1 MLACLKKSWEKLNE
15 FLGQSSIHGL
25 VYISSG
31 NSTCGKITW
40 ILAVILSLLI
50 AGYMIQAGLNEA
62 KTNPLSTSIELV
74 PVSEV
79 PFPAITINTDQDVNP
94 WGFLES
100 TMNRLAFDDKYE
112 WNISMKLRN
121 DFKFLSNNVVKKMFW
136 KMYTDRA
143 YHQNWTVQ
151 DYKDYS
157 TNESAPM
164 VIGVRVL
171 TVLKMRVFVYVYEAR
186 VSG

>member
-121 DFKFLSNNVVKKMFW
+121 DFKFLSNTVVKTSLNRFSL
-136 KMYTDRA
+136 YNHELIGQIVQDIDRA
-143 YHQNWTVQ
+143 YTN
-151 DYKDYS
+151 S
-157 TNESAPM
+157 TNSHIHM
-164 VIGVRVL
+164 YSICQSL
-171 TVLKMRVFVYVYEAR
+171 F
-186 VSG
+186 